1 MSPTIRQYSFFNR
14 WFIFKR
20 RRGGSLPQGE
30 ESILELPKTMPSVTP
45 SIVTKVAPEVSEA
58 NIAAQKSKLAGA
70 EGLATVPAAAAP
82 AAVKTPAAAPLGA
95 EENAENSSVKQ
106 VTIKLP
112 EGGGGGPGGAKEGLR
127 TMPVQQE
134 AQTRQKYSLK
144 EIFQFYNDASLSDKL
159 GLGEADAARWL
170 SPSAPF
176 PITDLEDDTIYPTVE
191 HYIAAMKYKKGTTNP
206 QEGAKIAKVFSREG
220 EIHQSFLRTRA
231 IESAQGART
240 LSAQRDHDLLK
251 AERMK
256 VLEESNPTGMS
267 GMKKY
272 RLIKFDE
279 GKWNSVKDKV
289 LRDALTQRWEKD
301 EKLRRIL
308 TGVKAKGLILLYY
321 TGPGSGS
328 ELGAKRTSEGY
339 IDGDNKVGK
348 ILMELGGW
356 K

>member
-1 MSPTIRQYSFFNR
+1 
-14 WFIFKR
+14 
-20 RRGGSLPQGE
+20 
-30 ESILELPKTMPSVTP
+30 
-45 SIVTKVAPEVSEA
+45 
-58 NIAAQKSKLAGA
+58 
-70 EGLATVPAAAAP
+70 
-82 AAVKTPAAAPLGA
+82 
-95 EENAENSSVKQ
+95 
-106 VTIKLP
+106 
-112 EGGGGGPGGAKEGLR
+112 LR

-134 AQTRQKYSLK
+134 GQARHKYSLK

-159 GLGEADAARWL
+159 GLGEPDAARWL